1 MFAKTRQAAK
11 ALAQQ
16 VTTDFPPSLQE
27 LSGRKAVDLFQRAS
41 AQLRQRAQALQKEE
55 RMGLVRRI
63 VFARA
68 LQKELVSRGYHGT
81 LVRSLMSETLMALT
95 LGNR

>member
-1 MFAKTRQAAK
+1 MFAKTRQAAIT
-11 ALAQQ
+11 LAQQ
-16 VTTDFPPSLQE
+16 VATDFPPSLQG
-27 LSGRKAVDLFQRAS
+27 LSGRKAVDMFQRAS

-63 VFARA
+63 VFAHT
-68 LQKELVSRGYHGT
+68 LQKEFVRVGYQGA
-81 LVRSLMSETLMALT
+81 LIRNLMSEMLMALT

>member
-11 ALAQQ
+11 DLAQQ

-27 LSGRKAVDLFQRAS
+27 LSGRKAVDMFHRAS
-41 AQLRQRAQALQKEE
+41 GELRRRAQALQKEE
-55 RMGLVRRI
+55 RMGLLRRI

-68 LQKELVSRGYHGT
+68 FQKELVRLGYHGV
-81 LVRSLMSETLMALT
+81 LVRNLMSETLMALT
-95 LGNR
+95 LGSR